1 MKEKEPVL
9 SSITGSN
16 GTRRHRGGA
25 HRVVQAAQQSS
36 SPFDLTPISCGIF
49 STEKPYKPSP
59 HTIGSL
65 DFPLL
70 VRFYSSFQ
78 SLVEERRNPDQFE
91 AEKKELQMMQ
101 PKPPEENLIDKI
113 KDDKPLTRVF
123 SMLGFAS
130 RDAAIFSSTCRRL
143 HFLFHSKCLLHDVR
157 IIPNML
163 SIEEFTRIGEME
175 EDSVRSTNVL
185 AQCFAMYKRGQHVHS
200 LALVESK
207 FASTLPILSSSP
219 IGCLSKILSLICEMP
234 YLSVLDIRGVSWSA
248 ESMPMATYFLS
259 DLYLAC
265 PQITTLKIGVEL
277 YLSWVPGWWH
287 RHSELST
294 LVIASR
300 REQPPPQFDVTP
312 WTISLHPDLLTMLQS
327 DRPWRFKCW
336 AAVEDSSLRHLL
348 FPSAP
353 FPSLTELALNVFG
366 CSPLSFPVESTEGVD
381 SKKGKVSKRPAFISE
396 TDIALFPR
404 LTSLTVANIEENP
417 LLAVEFY
424 AKFCASA
431 QTPKISFF
439 SVCNTV
445 KYPPPERV
453 KTKRRLM
460 KSGLPAKNTG

>member
-9 SSITGSN
+9 SSITESH

-36 SPFDLTPISCGIF
+36 STIELTPISCGIF
-49 STEKPYKPSP
+49 STEKPYKPSSR
-59 HTIGSL
+59 TIGSL
-65 DFPLL
+65 DFPFG
-70 VRFYSSFQ
+70 VRFYPSYQ
-78 SLVEERRNPDQFE
+78 SLVEERKQPDQFE
-91 AEKKELQMMQ
+91 VERKELQMLQ
-101 PKPPEENLIDKI
+101 PKPPEVNLINQV
-113 KDDKPLTRVF
+113 KDDRPLVKIF
-123 SMLGFAS
+123 AMLGFAS
-130 RDAAIFSSTCRRL
+130 CDAAIFSSTCRRL
-143 HFLFHSKCLLHDVR
+143 YFLFHSKCLLHDVH

-163 SIEEFTRIGEME
+163 SVEEFTRIEKVQ
-175 EDSVRSTNVL
+175 EDPLRSKNVL
-185 AQCFAMYKRGQHVHS
+185 AQCFAMHKRGQHVHS

-207 FASTLPILSSSP
+207 FASTLPILFSP
-219 IGCLSKILSLICEMP
+219 PIACLSKILSLVCEMP
-234 YLSVLDIRGVSWSA
+234 YLSVLDIRGVNWSA
-248 ESMPMATYFLS
+248 ESMPKATYFLS
-259 DLYLAC
+259 DLYLVC

-300 REQPPPQFDVTP
+300 REQSQPQFDVPP
-312 WTISLHPDLLTMLQS
+312 WTISLHPDLLVMLQS

-336 AAVEDSSLRHLL
+336 APMEDSSLRYLL

-366 CSPLSFPVESTEGVD
+366 CSPLSFPVESMEGVD
-381 SKKGKVSKRPAFISE
+381 LKKGKASKRPAIISE
-396 TDIALFPR
+396 TDTALFPR
-404 LTSLTVANIEENP
+404 LTTLTIANIEENP

-431 QTPKISFF
+431 QAPKISFF

-445 KYPPPERV
+445 RYPPPERV
-453 KTKRRLM
+453 KTKRRM
-460 KSGLPAKNTG
+460 IKPGLSAKNTG